1 MFTVQQDAETPG
13 LWVCAGFGVFRA
25 KAVLAC
31 LELLCDLWY
40 QVPFLVYL
48 PLEPHLSQGEWG
60 S

>member
-1 MFTVQQDAETPG
+1 MFSPAG
-13 LWVCAGFGVFRA
+13 YRLLAFWVCAAFGVFSA

-48 PLEPHLSQGEWG
+48 PLESRVSQGEWG